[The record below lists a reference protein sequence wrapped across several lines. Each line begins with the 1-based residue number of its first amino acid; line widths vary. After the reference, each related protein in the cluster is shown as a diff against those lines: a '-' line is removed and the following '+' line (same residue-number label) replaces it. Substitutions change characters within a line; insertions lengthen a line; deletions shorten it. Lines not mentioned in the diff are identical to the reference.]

1 MTSQEIYDAGYA
13 IPVYNIS
20 KTQRFWRYRDKVF
33 STPIDVKTKE
43 IQGLKVLEEK
53 HHDMQSKL

>member
-1 MTSQEIYDAGYA
+1 VTSQEIYEAGYA

-20 KTQRFWRYRDKVF
+20 KTQRFWRYRDKVLK
-33 STPIDVKTKE
+33 TPMDVETKE

-53 HHDMQSKL
+53 YHDMQSKL

>member
-1 MTSQEIYDAGYA
+1 MNSQEIYDAGYA

-20 KTQRFWRYRDKVF
+20 KTQRFWRYRDNVF
-33 STPIDVKTKE
+33 STPMDVETKE
-43 IQGLKVLEEK
+43 VSGLQVLEEK